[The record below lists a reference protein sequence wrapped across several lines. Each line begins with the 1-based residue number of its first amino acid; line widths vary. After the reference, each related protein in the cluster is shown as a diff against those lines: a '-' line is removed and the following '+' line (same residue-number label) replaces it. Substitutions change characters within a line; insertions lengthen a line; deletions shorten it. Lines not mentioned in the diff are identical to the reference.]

1 MLSDDNDM
9 LDDQRDN
16 LRRWEVR
23 GGGALHKL
31 AISRALWPRGRS
43 ESYDPNECFRSP
55 PGAQMSWTRYL
66 PQAWVTGSCAFSN
79 VPLPPRAG

>member
-1 MLSDDNDM
+1 MNSLSGIGRGSNSVWRIPLRTKEMLSDDNDM

-43 ESYDPNECFRSP
+43 ESYDPNECF
-55 PGAQMSWTRYL
+55 
-66 PQAWVTGSCAFSN
+66 
-79 VPLPPRAG
+79 